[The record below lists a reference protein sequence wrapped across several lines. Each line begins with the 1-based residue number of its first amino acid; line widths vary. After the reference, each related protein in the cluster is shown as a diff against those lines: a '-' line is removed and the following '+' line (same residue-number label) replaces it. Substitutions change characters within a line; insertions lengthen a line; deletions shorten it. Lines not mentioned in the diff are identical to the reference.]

1 MYARVVNGVEQEFYG
16 DILQYTRDEDGTM
29 YYIQIINPTE
39 RDFNDAGFY
48 RVHIPGE
55 AGKEE

>member
-1 MYARVVNGVEQEFYG
+1 MEQEFYG

-55 AGKEE
+55 DEKEE